1 MTAGRPDPDELL
13 RQVKAQ
19 ERRASRGKLVIFF
32 GAAPG
37 VGKTYAMLEAA
48 RTERDLKRDVVIGV
62 VETHGRYETASLV
75 LGLEMLPRRK
85 QEHRGVKLEEFD
97 IDAALARRP
106 GLILMDELAHTNA
119 PGARHAKR
127 WQDVEELLDAGIDVY
142 TTLNVQHIESLNDVV
157 AQVTG
162 VVVRETVPDK
172 MLEEASEIRLVDLP
186 PDELLERLGEGKVY
200 LPEQAAR
207 AVQNFFRK
215 GNLIALR
222 ELALRRT
229 AERVDAQMRVYRTEH
244 GIQQVWPTADRIL
257 VGVSPSPASARL
269 LRAARRMAGT
279 LHAQWIALHVE
290 TPASIRLSESDRAR
304 LAENLRLAEQLG
316 AEMATISGQSAA
328 DETIRYARA
337 HNVTKL
343 VVGKP
348 THPPWQDLIRPS
360 FLNEVVRASGDID
373 VYVIS
378 GDDEEARPVSA
389 RPGPPPAPTKLGP
402 YVASAA
408 TSAIATGVAW
418 LIFGR
423 GRLTDVVM
431 TYLLGIVVVAMRF
444 GYGPSLLATGLAIVL
459 VDFFFVEPYFSFAV
473 SDFQHVVTF
482 GVMLVVAVVISSLT
496 ERIRNQADAARSREQ
511 RTASLYA
518 ITREL
523 ASLRTT
529 GNLAAAAVTHI
540 HEVFDAK
547 AAVLLHGDGGR
558 LTKIAT
564 GALGF
569 EDAFEPDA
577 KDMGVADWVW
587 RNDKPAGLG
596 TDTLPSAAALY
607 LPLREARGRVGVLG
621 VLPSDKRRFSNPE
634 QRGLLEVFASQVA
647 SALERARLSEE
658 AQQTHVEMESDR
670 LRRSLL
676 SSVSHDLRSPLA
688 VIAGAAR
695 SLSEPDEITRNA
707 RRELAHTIGEESDRL
722 SSLVRNLLDMTK
734 LTSGAV
740 KVNKEWQPLDEVVAA
755 ALARMEEQLRPWKV
769 SVNLPRDPPLLPID
783 AVLIEQVLVNLLE
796 NATKYTPKGTALEL
810 SARLDDRE
818 VIVEL
823 SDRGPGI
830 PLDQVA
836 AIFEK
841 FYRLPRER
849 EGGGAGLGLAICR
862 GIILAHGG
870 RIWAENRAGGGASF
884 YFTIPIEGAPPTRT
898 AAAGDAAGAALT

>member
-1 MTAGRPDPDELL
+1 MMTDGRRDPDELL
-13 RQVKAQ
+13 RQVQAE

-75 LGLEMLPRRK
+75 LGLEMLPRHK
-85 QEHRGVKLEEFD
+85 QEHRGVILEELD
-97 IDAALARRP
+97 LDTALARKP

-119 PGARHAKR
+119 PGSRHAKR
-127 WQDVEELLDAGIDVY
+127 WQDVDELLDAGIDVY

-172 MLEEASEIRLVDLP
+172 MLEEASEIRLIDLP
-186 PDELLERLGEGKVY
+186 PDELLERLEEGKVY
-200 LPEQAAR
+200 IPAQAER
-207 AVQNFFRK
+207 AIENFFRK

-244 GIQQVWPTADRIL
+244 GITRVWPTADRIL

-269 LRAARRMAGT
+269 VRAARRMAGT

-290 TPASIRLSESDRAR
+290 TPASMRFSDADRAR
-304 LAENLRLAEQLG
+304 LTENLRLAEQLG
-316 AEMATISGQSAA
+316 AETATISGQSAA
-328 DETIRYARA
+328 EETIRYAHA

-348 THPPWQDLIRPS
+348 THPMWRDLVRPS
-360 FLNEVVRASGDID
+360 FLNEIVRTSGDID

-378 GDDEEARPVSA
+378 GNGEEPRSA
-389 RPGPPPAPTKLGP
+389 STNAGLPSASPKLGP
-402 YVASAA
+402 YVASAM
-408 TSAIATGVAW
+408 TSALATAVAW
-418 LIFGR
+418 FTFGQR
-423 GRLTDVVM
+423 RLTDVVM
-431 TYLLGIVVVAMRF
+431 IYLLGIVVVAMRF
-444 GYGPSLLATGLAIVL
+444 GYGPSLLAAGLAVVL

-482 GVMLVVAVVISSLT
+482 GVMLFVAVAISSLT
-496 ERIRNQADAARSREQ
+496 KRIRDQADAARSREQ

-523 ASLRTT
+523 ASLRAI
-529 GNLAAAAVTHI
+529 GNLASVAIEHI

-547 AAVLLHGDGGR
+547 AAVLIHGQGGQ
-558 LTKIAT
+558 LTNVAT
-564 GALGF
+564 GAH
-569 EDAFEPDA
+569 AFEPDA
-577 KDMGVADWVW
+577 KDMGVVDWVW
-587 RNDKPAGLG
+587 KNDKPAGLG

-621 VLPSDKRRFSNPE
+621 VMPSDKRRFVDPE
-634 QRGLLEVFASQVA
+634 QRGLLDVFASQVA
-647 SALERARLSEE
+647 SALERARLTED
-658 AQQTHVEMESDR
+658 AQRAHVEMESER
-670 LRRSLL
+670 LRSSLL
-676 SSVSHDLRSPLA
+676 SSVSHDLRTPLA
-688 VIAGAAR
+688 VIAGSASA
-695 SLSEPDEITRNA
+695 LFEPDEIA
-707 RRELAHTIGEESDRL
+707 QSVRRDLAQTIGEEAQRL
-722 SSLVRNLLDMTK
+722 NRLVRNLLDMTK

-740 KVNKEWQPLDEVVAA
+740 KVNKEWQPLEEVVGA
-755 ALARMEEQLRPWKV
+755 ALTRMEEQLKPWTV
-769 SVNLPRDPPLLPID
+769 SVKLPRDLPLVPID
-783 AVLIEQVLVNLLE
+783 AVLIEQVLINLLE
-796 NATKYTPKGTALEL
+796 NATKYTPKGSTLEVG
-810 SARLDDRE
+810 AHLDGAQVVVD
-818 VIVEL
+818 I
-823 SDRGPGI
+823 SDRGPGV
-830 PLDQVA
+830 PPDHVD

-862 GIILAHGG
+862 GIVVAHGG
-870 RIWAENRAGGGASF
+870 RIWAENRDGGGASF
-884 YFTIPIEGAPPTRT
+884 HFTIPIEGSPPVI
-898 AAAGDAAGAALT
+898 AMEELS